1 MPEAVRLLRQEHA
14 NMAMLLDVLDRQLA
28 AAQAGG
34 RLDYDI
40 VKAVLDYF
48 LSYPDIYHHPK
59 EDLIYL
65 RLRARDSAKA
75 EGLAELLSGHE
86 ELALLTR
93 RFARATVDH
102 ILNPGDARR
111 QWFISLGRNFVD
123 TNRRHM
129 AQEEE
134 HFIPLALRVLAAQ
147 DWADIDAQITDR
159 EDPLFGGT
167 VELRFRDLHQMI
179 LDLERD
185 SLESRPA

>member
-1 MPEAVRLLRQEHA
+1 
-14 NMAMLLDVLDRQLA
+14 
-28 AAQAGG
+28 
-34 RLDYDI
+34 
-40 VKAVLDYF
+40 
-48 LSYPDIYHHPK
+48 
-59 EDLIYL
+59 
-65 RLRARDSAKA
+65 
-75 EGLAELLSGHE
+75 
-86 ELALLTR
+86 
-93 RFARATVDH
+93 
-102 ILNPGDARR
+102 
-111 QWFISLGRNFVD
+111 
-123 TNRRHM
+123 M

>member
-1 MPEAVRLLRQEHA
+1 
-14 NMAMLLDVLDRQLA
+14 MAMLLDVLDRQLA